1 MGKLLHFVR
10 FALFVGQVYPCC
22 LPEKVEGKM
31 VMSIGLKN
39 NGDPLTITAIY
50 DKWVMDTTIAKSYL
64 SGTLYVQGQA
74 IHQKVFQD
82 YSQGIQFE
90 LAMGNCTV
98 KPLPFSFTS
107 IGRKLCLPPSTKIM
121 TSYYGS
127 ALETLDFDMYLI
139 PIHGGQMTMSLTP
152 KGCAPISESISTE
165 EGVFNFGFMG
175 LTSGITDP
183 SVFEMPQSCKNL
195 QGMVR
200 KRDVG
205 QSPFIPSI

>member
-1 MGKLLHFVR
+1 MQ
-10 FALFVGQVYPCC
+10 LFCINGSDWMTATGRHVN
-22 LPEKVEGKM
+22 
-31 VMSIGLKN
+31 SICDRQTT
-39 NGDPLTITAIY
+39 NGRPQSFICNTVTHLNHCIWYFCREPIT
-50 DKWVMDTTIAKSYL
+50 
-64 SGTLYVQGQA
+64 
-74 IHQKVFQD
+74 F
-82 YSQGIQFE
+82 QGIQFE

-107 IGRKLCLPPSTKIM
+107 IGRKLCLPPSTKLM
-121 TSYYGS
+121 TSFYGS
-127 ALETLDFDMYLI
+127 ASETLDFDMYLI
-139 PIHGGQMTMSLTP
+139 SIHGGQMTMSLTP

-195 QGMVR
+195 QGT
-200 KRDVG
+200 DVG